1 MVFSSYFQ
9 KSLPIF
15 LAVIVLSGCTTSRLE
30 DAVPEAALVQDKVVE
45 PLDDEANIDALT
57 AETATEGAVN
67 TGQFPNLNTSPGGA
81 TAQMTDTERDSYLA
95 ELRAAKAAQGGAEG
109 AASSTSAAEL
119 RHIAE
124 SHDKEALEEIE
135 GE

>member
-30 DAVPEAALVQDKVVE
+30 DAVPEAALVQDKEVE

-57 AETATEGAVN
+57 AEAATEGAVN
-67 TGQFPNLNTSPGGA
+67 TGQFPNLNSSPGGA

-95 ELRAAKAAQGGAEG
+95 ELRA
-109 AASSTSAAEL
+109 SSPT
-119 RHIAE
+119 R
-124 SHDKEALEEIE
+124 
-135 GE
+135 